1 MAWTAPRTWVT
12 GEVVTA
18 ALLNT
23 HVRDN
28 QIDLD
33 RRTAPVGAVVATSQ
47 TTTAT
52 SYSDLGT
59 VGPAVAVTI
68 GSTGKALVSLH
79 SAIANATASLASYF
93 GFAISGA
100 MTLAASDATA
110 IGFTA
115 PVANGGIRCGTI
127 ILVTGLTAGSTTF
140 TAKYRMDPGVGPA
153 TFVDRRL
160 SVTPLGS

>member
-1 MAWTAPRTWVT
+1 MSWTAPRTWVT

-23 HVRDN
+23 HIRDN

-33 RRTAPVGAVVATSQ
+33 RRTSPIGAVVATSQ
-47 TTTAT
+47 TTTSTTYTDLAT
-52 SYSDLGT
+52 A
-59 VGPAVAVTI
+59 GPAVTVTI

-79 SAIANATASLASYF
+79 SAIANATSGLASVY
-93 GFAISGA
+93 GFAVSGA
-100 MTLAASDATA
+100 STVAASDTTA
-110 IGFTA
+110 IGFTS

-127 ILVTGLTAGSTTF
+127 INVTGLTPGSTTF